1 MLLFGAILVAGILAV
16 LVFYVLMKL
25 LRRHVHEEEEASAP
39 RVATDD
45 MAFMSSALQGVIK
58 DLKWKE
64 KGLMESL
71 RETDLRAEEQAR
83 IIENLGAMLPPAFC
97 VINPNSEVQ
106 NLKTT

>member
-45 MAFMSSALQGVIK
+45 MAFMSRALQGVIK
-58 DLKWKE
+58 DLKVKE
-64 KGLMESL
+64 QQLSKSL
-71 RETDLRAEEQAR
+71 LAAERRTEEQAR
-83 IIENLGAMLPPAFC
+83 IIENLGTILPAAFC